1 MRTTAKILYAAFAVV
16 ILVMAT
22 LTANCAPGDIF
33 ASINNGPGN
42 GVGAI
47 YQYTP
52 GGVQTTFASGLSH
65 PRGLAFD
72 SAGNLFVATYFCN
85 DTPSRNTICDSTI
98 LKVAPNGAQSVFAKI
113 PAFFAQGVVIDH
125 SDNVFVMTYQSL
137 LVPGG
142 LSKIYKIT
150 PNGVRTP
157 FGSVPGQQSFGLA
170 FDSAG
175 NLFAAATLDDT
186 IYKFAPDGTRTVF
199 VGSSAFGGLDG
210 PIGLAFDQFGNL
222 FVSFE
227 TFPYNNDTILEFTPG
242 GLKSTFA
249 TGLDSPRG
257 LAFDSTGNLFVANV
271 GGFDAGSIIKIAPDG
286 TQTVFASGIGNPNGN
301 GGPEYLA
308 IQPGPVP

>member
-1 MRTTAKILYAAFAVV
+1 MRTITKILYAVFAVA

-52 GGVQTTFASGLSH
+52 AGVQSTVASGLSH

-72 SAGNLFVATYFCN
+72 SAGNLFVATYFCETN
-85 DTPSRNTICDSTI
+85 NRNTICDSTI
-98 LKVAPNGAQSVFAKI
+98 LKIAPNGAQIVFAKI
-113 PAFFAQGVVIDH
+113 PTLSSQAVVIDQ
-125 SDNVFVMTYQSL
+125 SDNVFVMTFNSQLRPS
-137 LVPGG
+137 P
-142 LSKIYKIT
+142 SKILKFT
-150 PNGVRTP
+150 PNGVRTQ
-157 FGSVPGQQSFGLA
+157 FGSVPGSESFGLA

-175 NLFAAATLDDT
+175 NLFAADLLSAA
-186 IYKFAPDGTRTVF
+186 IYKFAPDGTRTLF
-199 VGSSAFGGLDG
+199 VGPSAFDGVNGPVGLT
-210 PIGLAFDQFGNL
+210 FDQFGNV
-222 FVSFE
+222 FASNE
-227 TFPYNNDTILEFTPG
+227 TFPFTNDVILQFTPG

-257 LAFDSTGNLFVANV
+257 LAFDSAGNLFVANV

-308 IQPGPVP
+308 IQP